1 MHKLQVQ
8 GQFEG
13 RSVQSASWSAL
24 SINPEAFIRAE
35 LENMSEELRWIL
47 DINRSHQQTLH
58 GLIEHVGKLLQST
71 PGPEQD
77 KHDEQDS
84 DDLQSPSSH
93 SAQKGKYIP
102 TAIPTNEETLRNF
115 IPRANKVMTRIQ
127 DRMTKLDNML
137 KTAHSL
143 STSASTQNHHHKQ
156 YILSVAN
163 PEPENI
169 AGRSPNYSL

>member
-24 SINPEAFIRAE
+24 SINPEAFIRAA

-47 DINRSHQQTLH
+47 DINRSHQQTLQ
-58 GLIEHVGKLLQST
+58 GLIEHVEKLLRST
-71 PGPEQD
+71 PRPDQD
-77 KHDEQDS
+77 NHDEQES
-84 DDLQSPSSH
+84 DNLQNPSSH
-93 SAQKGKYIP
+93 SAQKGRNIP

-115 IPRANKVMTRIQ
+115 TPRANKVMTRIQ

-137 KTAHSL
+137 KTADNL
-143 STSASTQNHHHKQ
+143 STSASTQNHYHEQ
-156 YILSVAN
+156 YILSVTN
-163 PEPENI
+163 PEVENI

>member
-24 SINPEAFIRAE
+24 SINPEAFIRAA

-71 PGPEQD
+71 PGA
-77 KHDEQDS
+77 EQDS

-127 DRMTKLDNML
+127 DRMTKVDNML
-137 KTAHSL
+137 KTADNL
-143 STSASTQNHHHKQ
+143 STSASTQNHHHEQ

-163 PEPENI
+163 PEAENI